1 MTIGIELNHV
11 VRNINRQMLKYYAKD
26 IDPSLDI
33 EEIND
38 KEDVLG
44 KYLKFPS
51 KHEKNEFIYIDY
63 PYEIFGCAKTMD
75 KNLSTSIT
83 NWLADISDIEDKEIK
98 IIFYSLGEEALTIQ
112 SSYFFLSRIGTRV
125 REVIFPTNLN
135 EVWDK
140 CDIVITANK
149 DMVESKP
156 NGKKLVLVKRPFNDG
171 YEEKADFTYDSLT
184 SIIEDKDFFDKIE
197 K

>member
-11 VRNINRQMLKYYAKD
+11 VRNINGQMLKYYAKD
-26 IDPSLDI
+26 IDPSIDI

-38 KEDVLG
+38 KEDVLE

-51 KHEKNEFIYIDY
+51 KHDKNEFIYIDY
-63 PYEIFGCAKTMD
+63 PYEIFGCAKTME
-75 KNLSTSIT
+75 KNLPTSIT
-83 NWLADISDIEDKEIK
+83 NWLSDISDIEDKEIK

-125 REVIFPTNLN
+125 REVIFPTDLN

-140 CDIVITANK
+140 CDTVITANK
-149 DMVESKP
+149 SMVESKP
-156 NGKKLVLVKRPFNDG
+156 QGKKVVLIKRPFNEG
-171 YEEKADFTYDSLT
+171 CETSSNLVYESLT
-184 SIIEDKDFFDKIE
+184 DIINDKDFFE
-197 K
+197 KL

>member
-11 VRNINRQMLKYYAKD
+11 VRNINGQMLKYYAKD
-26 IDPSLDI
+26 IDPSIDI

-38 KEDVLG
+38 KEDVLE

-51 KHEKNEFIYIDY
+51 KHDKNEFIYIDY
-63 PYEIFGCAKTMD
+63 PYEIFGCAKTME
-75 KNLSTSIT
+75 KNLPTSIT
-83 NWLADISDIEDKEIK
+83 NWLSDISDIEDKEIK

-125 REVIFPTNLN
+125 REVIFPTDLN

-140 CDIVITANK
+140 CDAVITANK
-149 DMVESKP
+149 SMAESKP
-156 NGKKLVLVKRPFNDG
+156 QGKKVVLIKRPFNEGCETSSDLV
-171 YEEKADFTYDSLT
+171 YESLT
-184 SIIEDKDFFDKIE
+184 DIINDKDCFDKL
-197 K
+197 

>member
-11 VRNINRQMLKYYAKD
+11 VRNINGQMLKYYAKD
-26 IDPSLDI
+26 IDPSIDI

-38 KEDVLG
+38 KEDVLE

-51 KHEKNEFIYIDY
+51 KHDKNEFIYIDY
-63 PYEIFGCAKTMD
+63 PYEIFGCAKTME
-75 KNLSTSIT
+75 KNLPTSIT
-83 NWLADISDIEDKEIK
+83 NWLSDISDIEDKEIK

-125 REVIFPTNLN
+125 REVIFPTDLN

-140 CDIVITANK
+140 CDAVITAK
-149 DMVESKP
+149 KSMVESKP
-156 NGKKLVLVKRPFNDG
+156 QGKKVVLVKRPFNEG
-171 YEEKADFTYDSLT
+171 CETSSELVYESLT
-184 SIIEDKDFFDKIE
+184 DIISDKDFFDKL
-197 K
+197 

>member
-11 VRNINRQMLKYYAKD
+11 VRNINGQMLKYYAKD
-26 IDPSLDI
+26 IDPSIDI

-38 KEDVLG
+38 KEDVLE

-51 KHEKNEFIYIDY
+51 KHDKNEFIYIDY
-63 PYEIFGCAKTMD
+63 PYEIFGCAKTME
-75 KNLSTSIT
+75 KNLPTSIT
-83 NWLADISDIEDKEIK
+83 NWLSDISDIEDKEIK

-125 REVIFPTNLN
+125 REVIFPTDLN

-140 CDIVITANK
+140 CDTVITANK
-149 DMVESKP
+149 SMVESKP
-156 NGKKLVLVKRPFNDG
+156 QGKKVVLIKRPFNEGCETSSDLV
-171 YEEKADFTYDSLT
+171 YENLT
-184 SIIEDKDFFDKIE
+184 DIINDKDFFDKL
-197 K
+197 

>member
-11 VRNINRQMLKYYAKD
+11 VRNINGQMLKYYAKD
-26 IDPSLDI
+26 IDPSIDI

-38 KEDVLG
+38 KEGVLE

-51 KHEKNEFIYIDY
+51 KHDKNEFIYIDY
-63 PYEIFGCAKTMD
+63 PYEIFGCAKTME
-75 KNLSTSIT
+75 KNLPTSIT
-83 NWLADISDIEDKEIK
+83 NWLSDISDIEDKEIK

-125 REVIFPTNLN
+125 REVIFPTDLN

-140 CDIVITANK
+140 CDTVITANK
-149 DMVESKP
+149 SMVESKP
-156 NGKKLVLVKRPFNDG
+156 QGKKVVLVRRPFNEGCETSSDLV
-171 YEEKADFTYDSLT
+171 YESLT
-184 SIIEDKDFFDKIE
+184 DIINDKDFFDKL
-197 K
+197 

>member
-11 VRNINRQMLKYYAKD
+11 VRNINGQMLKYYAKD
-26 IDPSLDI
+26 IDPSIDI

-38 KEDVLG
+38 KEDVLE

-51 KHEKNEFIYIDY
+51 KHDKNEFIYIDY
-63 PYEIFGCAKTMD
+63 PYEIFGCAKTME
-75 KNLSTSIT
+75 KNLPTSIT
-83 NWLADISDIEDKEIK
+83 NWLSDISDIEDKEIK

-125 REVIFPTNLN
+125 REVIFPTDLN

-140 CDIVITANK
+140 CDTVITANK
-149 DMVESKP
+149 SMVESKP
-156 NGKKLVLVKRPFNDG
+156 QGKKVVLVKRPFNEGCETSSDLV
-171 YEEKADFTYDSLT
+171 YESLT
-184 SIIEDKDFFDKIE
+184 DIISDKDFFDKL
-197 K
+197 

>member
-11 VRNINRQMLKYYAKD
+11 VRNINGQMLKYYAKD
-26 IDPSLDI
+26 IDPSIDI

-38 KEDVLG
+38 KEDVLE

-51 KHEKNEFIYIDY
+51 KHDKNEFIYIDY
-63 PYEIFGCAKTMD
+63 PYEIFGCAKTME
-75 KNLSTSIT
+75 KNLPTSIT
-83 NWLADISDIEDKEIK
+83 NWLSDISDIEDKEIK

-125 REVIFPTNLN
+125 REVIFPTDLN

-140 CDIVITANK
+140 CDAVITANK
-149 DMVESKP
+149 SMVESKP
-156 NGKKLVLVKRPFNDG
+156 QGKKVVLIKRPFNECCETSSDLV
-171 YEEKADFTYDSLT
+171 YESLT
-184 SIIEDKDFFDKIE
+184 DIISDKDFFDKL
-197 K
+197 

>member
-11 VRNINRQMLKYYAKD
+11 VRNINGQMLKYYAKD
-26 IDPSLDI
+26 IDPSIDI

-38 KEDVLG
+38 KEDVLE

-51 KHEKNEFIYIDY
+51 KHDKNEFIYIDY
-63 PYEIFGCAKTMD
+63 PYEIFGCAKTME
-75 KNLSTSIT
+75 KNLPTSIT
-83 NWLADISDIEDKEIK
+83 NWLSDISDIEDKEIK

-125 REVIFPTNLN
+125 REVIFPTDLN

-140 CDIVITANK
+140 CDTVITANK
-149 DMVESKP
+149 SMVESKP
-156 NGKKLVLVKRPFNDG
+156 QGKKVVLVRRPFNEGCETSSDLV
-171 YEEKADFTYDSLT
+171 YESLT
-184 SIIEDKDFFDKIE
+184 DIINDKDFFDKL
-197 K
+197 

>member
-11 VRNINRQMLKYYAKD
+11 VRNINGQMLKYYAKD
-26 IDPSLDI
+26 IDPSIDI

-38 KEDVLG
+38 KEDVLE

-51 KHEKNEFIYIDY
+51 KHDKNEFIYIDY
-63 PYEIFGCAKTMD
+63 PYEIFGCAKTME
-75 KNLSTSIT
+75 KNLPTSIT
-83 NWLADISDIEDKEIK
+83 NWLSDISDIEDKEIK

-125 REVIFPTNLN
+125 REVIFPTDLN

-140 CDIVITANK
+140 CDTVITANK
-149 DMVESKP
+149 SMVESKP
-156 NGKKLVLVKRPFNDG
+156 QGKKVVLIKRPFNEGCETSSDLV
-171 YEEKADFTYDSLT
+171 YESLT
-184 SIIEDKDFFDKIE
+184 DIINDKDFFDKL
-197 K
+197 

>member
-11 VRNINRQMLKYYAKD
+11 VRNINGQMLKYYAKD
-26 IDPSLDI
+26 IDPSIDI

-38 KEDVLG
+38 KEDVLE

-51 KHEKNEFIYIDY
+51 KHDKNEFIYIDY
-63 PYEIFGCAKTMD
+63 PYEIFGCAKTME
-75 KNLSTSIT
+75 KNLPTSIT
-83 NWLADISDIEDKEIK
+83 NWLSDISDIEDKEIK

-125 REVIFPTNLN
+125 REVIFPTDLN

-140 CDIVITANK
+140 CDAVITASK
-149 DMVESKP
+149 SMVESKP
-156 NGKKLVLVKRPFNDG
+156 QGKKVVLVKRPFNEGCETSSDLV
-171 YEEKADFTYDSLT
+171 YESLT
-184 SIIEDKDFFDKIE
+184 DIISDKDFFDKL
-197 K
+197 

>member
-11 VRNINRQMLKYYAKD
+11 VRNINGQMLKYYAKD
-26 IDPSLDI
+26 IDPSIDI

-38 KEDVLG
+38 KEDVLE

-51 KHEKNEFIYIDY
+51 KHDKNEFMYIDY
-63 PYEIFGCAKTMD
+63 PYEIFGCAKTME
-75 KNLSTSIT
+75 KNLPTSIT
-83 NWLADISDIEDKEIK
+83 NWLSDISDIEDKEIK

-125 REVIFPTNLN
+125 REVIFPTDLN

-140 CDIVITANK
+140 CDAVITANK
-149 DMVESKP
+149 SMGESKP
-156 NGKKLVLVKRPFNDG
+156 QGKKVVLIKRPFNEGCETSSDLV
-171 YEEKADFTYDSLT
+171 YESLT
-184 SIIEDKDFFDKIE
+184 DIISDKDFFDKL
-197 K
+197 

>member
-33 EEIND
+33 AEIDD

-140 CDIVITANK
+140 CDAVITANK

-171 YEEKADFTYDSLT
+171 CEEKADFTYDSLT

>member
-11 VRNINRQMLKYYAKD
+11 VRNINGQMLKYYAKD
-26 IDPSLDI
+26 IDPSIDI

-38 KEDVLG
+38 KEDVLE

-51 KHEKNEFIYIDY
+51 KHDKNEFIYIDY
-63 PYEIFGCAKTMD
+63 PYEIFGCAKTME
-75 KNLSTSIT
+75 KNLPTSIT
-83 NWLADISDIEDKEIK
+83 NWLSDISDIEDKEIK

-125 REVIFPTNLN
+125 REVIFPTDLN

-140 CDIVITANK
+140 CDTVITANK
-149 DMVESKP
+149 SMVESKP
-156 NGKKLVLVKRPFNDG
+156 QGKKVVLIKRPFNEGCETSSDLV
-171 YEEKADFTYDSLT
+171 YESLT
-184 SIIEDKDFFDKIE
+184 DIINDKDFFE
-197 K
+197 KL